1 MSYRTRLLIIFFGS
15 ALLVNGASVA
25 FLYRESERDVYEE
38 FRDKALSVAATT
50 AVALDADLHRT
61 LQTREDEGSDAYRKI
76 EETLRRARDAN
87 RRDDTYVKFI
97 YTVMPSKDDPAMLVF
112 GVDPEES
119 LADKS
124 HLGDVYRVQKTHPI
138 TFGERRVDED
148 FYTDQWGTW
157 LSAYEPIKDSSG
169 KTVAMVVVD
178 FSSSRV
184 ALKLRPLHLALA
196 LSVVICFCLALLIAV
211 VHSAHVS
218 RPLLALRDVVARIGK
233 GDYAARI
240 GVIRKDEFGEVAKAV
255 NKMAEGLQE
264 RETIKSAFARYVSSH
279 VLEEVL
285 SSGQMPV
292 VHGVSRRVTV
302 LFSDIRG
309 FTGTS
314 EMMRPE
320 QVVAMLNEYFKI
332 MVDVVF
338 RHHGMLDKFIG
349 DGMMVIFG
357 APVDDPHQEEHAI
370 RAALEMQQEVYKLC
384 EKWELQGRSSIRIG
398 IGINSG
404 SAVVGNIGSDERLEY
419 TAIGDTVNLASRL
432 ESATKELGVDILIS
446 EYTYDAVRGL
456 FPAMPQGEVHVKG
469 RQQPVMTY
477 SVATQHPLHT
487 NQRAEADMELTC
499 V

>member
-15 ALLVNGASVA
+15 ALLVNGVSGA
-25 FLYRESERDVYEE
+25 FLYHESEKDVYEE
-38 FRDKALSVAATT
+38 LRDKALSIAATT
-50 AVALDADLHRT
+50 AVALDGDLHRT
-61 LQTREDEGSDAYRKI
+61 LRSREDENSVAYRKI
-76 EETLRRARDAN
+76 EEDLRRARDAN

-97 YTVMPSKDDPAMLVF
+97 YTLMPSKDDPALLVF

-119 LADKS
+119 VADKS
-124 HLGDVYRVQKTHPI
+124 HLGDVYKVQKTPPI
-138 TFGERRVDED
+138 IFGERRVDED

-169 KTVAMVVVD
+169 TTVAMLVVD
-178 FSSSRV
+178 FPSSSV
-184 ALKLRPLHLALA
+184 ALKLKPLHIALA
-196 LSVVICFCLALLIAV
+196 LSIVICFCLALGIAV

-218 RPLLALRDVVARIGK
+218 RPLFALRDVVAKIGK
-233 GDYAARI
+233 GDFAAR
-240 GVIRKDEFGEVAKAV
+240 VEVNRKDEFGEVARAV
-255 NKMAEGLQE
+255 NQMAEGLQE
-264 RETIKSAFARYVSSH
+264 REAIKSAFARYVSGH

-292 VHGVSRRVTV
+292 VHGVRRRVTV

-309 FTGTS
+309 FTGIS

-320 QVVAMLNEYFKI
+320 QVVELLNEYFKI

-357 APVDDPHQEEHAI
+357 APVDDPDQEEHAI
-370 RAALEMQQEVYKLC
+370 RAALEMQREVHKLC

-477 SVATQHPLHT
+477 AVATQHPLDT
-487 NQRAEADMELTC
+487 NLCVEAEMQMA
-499 V
+499 